1 MHKRYNGY
9 LEKKKAIS
17 FIGRCPHQPIRKGT
31 VFSVPLFFRCCM
43 QYYFYSRIP
52 ITPSIFAMFKPAIIV
67 FTVLCYCITIVPS
80 FSQGKVGINT
90 NAPQAMLHVKDSS
103 VLFSGA
109 IGAPDGNPPASGE
122 GIRMMWYPERMAFRA
137 GYVTANQWD
146 KNNIGY
152 ASAAFGDNTKAFGES
167 SAAFG
172 SNNEAIGSNTFVTG
186 RESKA
191 TGIYSVATGYR
202 TEAKG
207 YATTTFG
214 ENTIAAFDYAFA
226 TGTRTSAIGTAS
238 FTTGAYNLAYGIA
251 SFATGYEG
259 IVNADFGVV
268 TGRRNVNNAYA
279 SLVIGTFND
288 SIIGSSKTT
297 FVATD
302 PVFIVGNGTA
312 DNARSNALVVRKNG
326 DATITGEVQRPA
338 TGAANV
344 VPICYGS
351 ISSAGS
357 INSGTGNFSIV
368 RTAAG
373 QFEVSITT
381 KRTATRLT
389 SLRLRWWVE
398 LLSELPLL
406 VPEAANSSFA
416 FLISTVLW

>member
-1 MHKRYNGY
+1 MSAPADKEGYCFFLYRYFFDAVCNIIFTPGF
-9 LEKKKAIS
+9 LL
-17 FIGRCPHQPIRKGT
+17 PHQ
-31 VFSVPLFFRCCM
+31 F
-43 QYYFYSRIP
+43 
-52 ITPSIFAMFKPAIIV
+52 FAMFKPAIIV

-137 GYVTANQWD
+137 GYVTSNQWD
-146 KNNIGY
+146 KNNIGF
-152 ASAAFGDNTKAFGES
+152 ASAAFGSNTKALGES

-172 SNNEAIGSNTFVTG
+172 SNNEAMGSYAFVTG

-202 TEAKG
+202 TEAQG
-207 YATTTFG
+207 YATSTFG

-226 TGTRTSAIGTAS
+226 TGTRTSAIGAAS
-238 FTTGAYNLAYGIA
+238 FTSGAYNLAYGIA

-288 SIIGSSKTT
+288 SIIGTSKTT

-326 DATITGEVQRPA
+326 DAAITGEVQRPA

-373 QFEVSITT
+373 QFEVSITNET
-381 KRTATRLT
+381 YSNTGY
-389 SLRLRWWVE
+389 
-398 LLSELPLL
+398 
-406 VPEAANSSFA
+406 
-416 FLISTVLW
+416 ISTVTVVGGASFRIATTGAGSGKLIIRIFDINGTLVDAAFHFVVYQQ